1 MEQSLPRRC
10 FNDRTDQYGGSL
22 ENRARLLREVLED
35 TLEECDG
42 GAAVAC
48 RIVVDE
54 LVSNSVVH
62 AATPI
67 VVTLE
72 YSGDVCRCAVSD
84 RGASGPLPRVLER
97 ADGSGRG
104 LRIVNAIASAWGVE
118 RSDVGT
124 TVWVEVGPGA

>member
-1 MEQSLPRRC
+1 MLPEP
-10 FNDRTDQYGGSL
+10 GAPAH
-22 ENRARLLREVLED
+22 AREWLRDMLSGFGPPRELLDD
-35 TLEECDG
+35 TL
-42 GAAVAC
+42 
-48 RIVVDE
+48 IVVDE

-72 YSGDVCRCAVSD
+72 YSGGVCRCAVTD

-124 TVWVEVGPGA
+124 TVWVEVGPGD